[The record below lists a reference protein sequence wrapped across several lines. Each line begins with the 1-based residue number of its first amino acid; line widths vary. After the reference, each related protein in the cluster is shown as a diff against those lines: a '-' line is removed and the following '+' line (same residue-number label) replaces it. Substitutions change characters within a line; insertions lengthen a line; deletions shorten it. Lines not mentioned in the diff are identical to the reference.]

1 MKKLILVL
9 KTVSQTTL
17 VSVRDN
23 REALFLINIR
33 HKEEDLLNCDGV
45 MGQFELRKAAV
56 LQELERAH
64 INLSDIGI
72 VVCRGGVLKPIPGG
86 IYSVNERM
94 IEDLR
99 HPMAEHESNLGALIA
114 YDIAGMIGGGV
125 KAITADPACTDEM
138 TDLAKVSGL
147 PGINRISIMHTLSQR
162 TVAKHFAGMIGKSYE
177 EAKFIVV
184 HMGSGISVGAHC
196 CGRIID
202 VNNGLYGDGPMSPMR
217 TGSLP
222 VGQLI
227 DLCFSGKHSKDELL
241 DIITQN
247 GGMKAYLGTKDAK
260 LIEQRVLE
268 GDVEATL
275 IYNAIA
281 YQVGKEIGA
290 LATVLEGEVDG
301 ILITGGLAYSDYI
314 IREIT
319 RRVQF
324 IADVKVYPG
333 EREMEGLYDNA
344 ALVLSGEAEIKEYV

>member
-1 MKKLILVL
+1 MKNLILVL

-17 VSVRDN
+17 VSVRNN

-33 HKEEDLLNCDGV
+33 HKEDDLQRCNGV
-45 MGQFELRKAAV
+45 MGQFGLRKSAV
-56 LQELERAH
+56 LAELERAH

-86 IYSVNERM
+86 IYSVNEKM
-94 IEDLR
+94 IEDLH

-114 YDIAGMIGGGV
+114 FDIAALIGNGV
-125 KAITADPACTDEM
+125 KAITVDPACTDEM
-138 TDLAKVSGL
+138 TDIAKVSGL
-147 PGINRISIMHTLSQR
+147 PGISRISIMHTLSQR
-162 TVAKHFAGMIGKSYE
+162 TVARHYAAMLGKTYE
-177 EAKFIVV
+177 EGKFIVV

-202 VNNGLYGDGPMSPMR
+202 VNNGLHGDGPMSSAR

-227 DLCFSGKHSKDELL
+227 ELCFSGKYTKEELL
-241 DIITQN
+241 DIITHH
-247 GGMKAYLGTKDAK
+247 GGMKAYMGTKDAK
-260 LIEQRVLE
+260 RVEQRVLD
-268 GDVEATL
+268 GDEEATL

-281 YQVGKEIGA
+281 YQVAKEVGA
-290 LATVLEGEVDG
+290 LATVLEGNVDG

-314 IREIT
+314 IRAIT
-319 RRVQF
+319 KRVKF

-333 EREMEGLYDNA
+333 EREMEGLYTNA
-344 ALVLSGEAEIKEYV
+344 ALVLAGEAEIKEYV